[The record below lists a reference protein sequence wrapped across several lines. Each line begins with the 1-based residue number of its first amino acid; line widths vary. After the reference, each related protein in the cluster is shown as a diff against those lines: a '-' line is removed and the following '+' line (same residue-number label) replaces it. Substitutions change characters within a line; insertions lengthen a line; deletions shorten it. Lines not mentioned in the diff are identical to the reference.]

1 MSQKPHKIK
10 RNFHGFKSAL
20 EIFKQVRTVF
30 CGCSIFFIVF
40 FVDFVIELKG
50 GEGYGILWGENSG

>member
-1 MSQKPHKIK
+1 MLYQNEGSGYYFLGRISKDFFSSNSLL
-10 RNFHGFKSAL
+10 RLFD
-20 EIFKQVRTVF
+20 
-30 CGCSIFFIVF
+30 FFIVF